1 MGLNSR
7 IELVSVGVTG
17 GGGRQ
22 KIFLIFLL
30 TARRLSI
37 ILIDSLLKKG
47 KTMAEKVKL
56 AINGFGRIGR
66 LVGRLVATHPRIELV
81 GVNDIT
87 DARTLSHLLQ
97 YDSVHGRFKEKVSA
111 EGDELVIAGRRAK
124 VFAVKNLVELPWR
137 SLGVD
142 IVLESTGLY
151 RSYEKAS
158 GHLAAGARKVVIS
171 APPKGEGI
179 KSIVMGVNQNSYDP
193 KNDHIISNAS
203 CTTNCVV
210 PVAKVLHERFRIVRG
225 YMTTVHAYTNDQ
237 RILDLPHSD
246 LRRARAAA
254 LSMIPTSTGAAK
266 LIGVIFPE
274 LKGKIDGMAIRVP
287 TPDVSIVDLACV
299 VEKKTSVEEV
309 NLAFKQAAEG
319 ELKGILQY
327 ETAPLVSVDLV
338 GNPHSAILDA
348 GLTAVVDG
356 NLVKVYA
363 WYDNEFGYACRL
375 VDLIE
380 YIAERL

>member
-1 MGLNSR
+1 M
-7 IELVSVGVTG
+7 
-17 GGGRQ
+17 
-22 KIFLIFLL
+22 
-30 TARRLSI
+30 A
-37 ILIDSLLKKG
+37 G
-47 KTMAEKVKL
+47 KVRL

-66 LVGRLVATHPRIELV
+66 LVGRLTGNHPRIELV

-87 DARTLSHLLQ
+87 DAATLAHLLQ
-97 YDSVHGRFKEKVSA
+97 YDSVHGKFKEKVSA
-111 EGDELVIAGRRAK
+111 EGDELVIGGRRAR
-124 VFAVKNLVELPWR
+124 VTAIKNLAELPWR
-137 SLGVD
+137 ELNVD
-142 IVLESTGLY
+142 IVLESTGLF
-151 RSYEKAS
+151 RSYDKAS
-158 GHLAAGARKVVIS
+158 GHLTAGARQVIIS

-179 KSIVMGVNQNSYDP
+179 KSLVMGVNQHSYDP
-193 KNDHIISNAS
+193 QQDKIVSNAS

-210 PVAKVLHERFRIVRG
+210 PVAKVLHERFKILRG

-287 TPDVSIVDLACV
+287 TADVSIVDLACV
-299 VEKKTSVEEV
+299 VERKTSVAEV
-309 NLAFKQAAEG
+309 NAAFQEAAAG
-319 ELKGILQY
+319 ELKGILEY
-327 ETAPLVSVDLV
+327 RDEPLVSVDFV

-375 VDLIE
+375 VDLIV

>member
-1 MGLNSR
+1 M
-7 IELVSVGVTG
+7 
-17 GGGRQ
+17 
-22 KIFLIFLL
+22 
-30 TARRLSI
+30 A
-37 ILIDSLLKKG
+37 G
-47 KTMAEKVKL
+47 KVRL

-66 LVGRLVATHPRIELV
+66 LVGRLTSNHPRIELV

-87 DARTLSHLLQ
+87 DAATLAHLLQ
-97 YDSVHGRFKEKVSA
+97 YDSVHGKFKEKVSA
-111 EGDELVIAGRRAK
+111 EGDELVIGGRRAR
-124 VFAVKNLVELPWR
+124 VTAIKNPAELPWKD
-137 SLGVD
+137 LNVD
-142 IVLESTGLY
+142 IVLESTGLF
-151 RSYEKAS
+151 RSYDKAS
-158 GHLAAGARKVVIS
+158 GHLTAGARKVVIS

-179 KSIVMGVNQNSYDP
+179 KSIVMGVNQDSYDP
-193 KNDHIISNAS
+193 KKDQIISNAS

-210 PVAKVLHERFRIVRG
+210 PVAKVLHERFRIVNG

-254 LSMIPTSTGAAK
+254 VSMIPTSTGAAK

-309 NLAFKQAAEG
+309 NSAFRDAAER

-338 GNPHSAILDA
+338 GNPHSAIFDA

-375 VDLIE
+375 VDLIL

>member
-1 MGLNSR
+1 
-7 IELVSVGVTG
+7 
-17 GGGRQ
+17 
-22 KIFLIFLL
+22 
-30 TARRLSI
+30 
-37 ILIDSLLKKG
+37 
-47 KTMAEKVKL
+47 
-56 AINGFGRIGR
+56 
-66 LVGRLVATHPRIELV
+66 
-81 GVNDIT
+81 
-87 DARTLSHLLQ
+87 LQ
-97 YDSVHGRFKEKVSA
+97 YDSVHGKFKERVSA
-111 EGDELVIAGRRAK
+111 EGDELVIGGRRAR
-124 VFAVKNLVELPWR
+124 VTAIKNLAELPWGE
-137 SLGVD
+137 LNVD
-142 IVLESTGLY
+142 IVLESTGLF
-151 RSYEKAS
+151 RSYDKAS
-158 GHLAAGARKVVIS
+158 GHLTAGARQVIIS

-179 KSIVMGVNQNSYDP
+179 KSLVMGVNQHSYDP
-193 KNDHIISNAS
+193 QQDKIVSNAS

-210 PVAKVLHERFRIVRG
+210 PVAKVLHERFKILRG

-287 TPDVSIVDLACV
+287 TADVSIVDLACV
-299 VEKKTSVEEV
+299 VERKTSVAEV
-309 NLAFKQAAEG
+309 NAAFQEAAAG
-319 ELKGILQY
+319 ELKGILEY
-327 ETAPLVSVDLV
+327 RDEPLVSVDFV

-375 VDLIE
+375 VDLIV